1 MKVLLNDGDAGG
13 IRRRE
18 QYAERIIKMLQTEG
32 YATQLSTRGRLVK
45 FTPERIQQIRNL
57 VERGKSREEIAELID
72 LTVASLQVTCSR
84 FGISLRRP
92 VFDTQA
98 GLLRRGG
105 PHSNNG
111 NAPGRDGGVPIR
123 PTKEQPQKNSQSG
136 PVEQAQ
142 ATTPAEERL
151 HKVDSANLALRMQY
165 RGDERIIELPLTQDM
180 IRRLA
185 FEAQFRGMSM
195 GELVGELIIAMIE
208 EDLFQQVLEQN
219 SNQT

>member
-1 MKVLLNDGDAGG
+1 
-13 IRRRE
+13 
-18 QYAERIIKMLQTEG
+18 MLQTEG
-32 YATQLSTRGRLVK
+32 YTTQLSTRGRLIK

-72 LTVASLQVTCSR
+72 VTVGSLQVTCSR
-84 FGISLRRP
+84 LGISLRRP

-105 PHSNNG
+105 PHSNNAT
-111 NAPGRDGGVPIR
+111 APGRDDGVPIR
-123 PTKEQPQKNSQSG
+123 PTKEQNSQSV

-142 ATTPAEERL
+142 ATTPAEERS
-151 HKVDSANLALRMQY
+151 HRDSANLVLRMQY
-165 RGDERIIELPLTQDM
+165 RGDERITELPLTQDM

-195 GELVGELIIAMIE
+195 GKLVSELIIAMIK

-219 SNQT
+219 SNQA